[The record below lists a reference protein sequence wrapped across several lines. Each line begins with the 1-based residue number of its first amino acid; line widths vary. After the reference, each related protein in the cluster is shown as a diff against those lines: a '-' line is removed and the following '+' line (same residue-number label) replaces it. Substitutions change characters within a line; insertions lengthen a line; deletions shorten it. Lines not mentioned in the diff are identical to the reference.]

1 MDEKSKQR
9 LEADKAFL
17 MLQAPEKG
25 GDHAPS
31 EGDIANRA
39 RDANTARLRELRL
52 QKEAQEREA
61 APSPIPKTRKDR
73 KPD

>member
-9 LEADKAFL
+9 LDADKAFL
-17 MLQAPEKG
+17 RLQAPEKG
-25 GDHAPS
+25 GDRTPS

-52 QKEAQEREA
+52 QKEAQERET
-61 APSPIPKTRKDR
+61 APSPIPKARKDR